1 MFSFIKCYAQIIM
14 AWISLFKNKWEQKH
28 RAPNTYINND
38 YAMQMLQS
46 LWAYQKT
53 ESRDPS
59 ETL

>member
-1 MFSFIKCYAQIIM
+1 MFM